1 LAIETILQTTGA
13 LISVV
18 GEMQSALGERGSH
31 IRVHDRLVTAL
42 RQIYFTP
49 SRTLGILA
57 MLAEGERPPEEIVR
71 PLLLDFNDAEWR
83 VMDALHSLE
92 NFEDE
97 RAVSL
102 RTARVIREIAYGKR
116 NLRAYIQDLLNEALT
131 FDSEINTQ
139 EVRAALACVKSLNS
153 AIESVEAAYNWRT
166 GAI

>member
-1 LAIETILQTTGA
+1 
-13 LISVV
+13 
-18 GEMQSALGERGSH
+18 
-31 IRVHDRLVTAL
+31 
-42 RQIYFTP
+42 
-49 SRTLGILA
+49 
-57 MLAEGERPPEEIVR
+57 
-71 PLLLDFNDAEWR
+71 
-83 VMDALHSLE
+83 MDALHSLE